1 MLICNEEHA
10 TQKILFFFNCSNF
23 QKTVIN
29 IDSNGMFRSNKTDRY
44 FKVMTSKCLKLANLL
59 LFYVICHSRAPR

>member
-10 TQKILFFFNCSNF
+10 TQKILFFFNRSKF

-29 IDSNGMFRSNKTDRY
+29 IDSNGMFRSKTDRD

-59 LFYVICHSRAPR
+59 LFYAICHSRAPR